1 MGQKRDLLGIIEA
14 AYVLDGDD
22 ADWLTGLAASVV
34 ANVPFRVQGV
44 TVNAYDISD
53 PERPQ
58 LSEGFSCAAPD
69 TARLLHNWGELV
81 KHFETEPALTRVG
94 YGALDEGLAR
104 DIPVP
109 GRERLDAVLRRLEMG
124 DVYGVNA
131 RNPSGKGVLVGVC
144 LPPRFAPIRANTRR
158 AFARIA
164 RHIAAA
170 YRLRRRLAEGRSS
183 ADSLARA
190 DAVLGTNGTVEH
202 AAGDARSD
210 RVVEALRRAVVD
222 VASARGHIRHE
233 DPSRAIATWR
243 ALVDARWSL
252 VDHFERDGSQ
262 YVVAHRNDCQTS
274 PIARLT
280 LREQQVVALAAMGYS
295 NKAIAYDL
303 GIATSTVGV
312 LVSRALKRLGLRSR
326 RELANLYPQ
335 APRPGHGTPSS

>member
-1 MGQKRDLLGIIEA
+1 MRAKGDLLEIIEA
-14 AYVLDGDD
+14 AYTLDGED
-22 ADWLTGLAASVV
+22 ADWLTGLAESVV

-53 PERPQ
+53 PENPQ

-69 TARLLHNWGELV
+69 TARLLQKWGELV
-81 KHFETEPALTRVG
+81 KHFETNPALTRVG

-104 DIPVP
+104 DIPVA
-109 GRERLDAVLRRLEMG
+109 GRERLDRVLRQLDMG

-131 RNPSGKGVLVGVC
+131 RNPSGKGVIVGIC
-144 LPPRFAPIRANTRR
+144 LPPRFAPIPANTRQT
-158 AFARIA
+158 FARIA

-170 YRLRRRLAEGRSS
+170 YRLRKRLAAARGP
-183 ADSLARA
+183 ADPLARA
-190 DAVLGTNGTVEH
+190 DAVLETNGAVEH
-202 AAGDARSD
+202 AVGDARSD
-210 RVVEALRRAVVD
+210 RVVEALRRAVVN
-222 VASARGHIRHE
+222 VATARGHMRYANP
-233 DPSRAIATWR
+233 DRAVATWR
-243 ALVDARWSL
+243 TLVDARWSL

-295 NKAIAYDL
+295 NKEIAYDL

-326 RELANLYPQ
+326 RELANVYPGQ
-335 APRPGHGTPSS
+335 PRPGREPSS